1 MELIRAF
8 IKKESKGFEYG
19 MGKSTIFFGRES
31 DFIHSV
37 STSETWVEEMEKR
50 IEKYNIKHVKLHFTP
65 VKTTKI
71 ETIESFYPPQV
82 RIPSYRSGICR
93 KYWAFIQSIDRFN
106 DESLDF
112 VFIQDKARIE
122 CLIKS
127 RNKVRSG
134 GMIIFKDSD
143 KKRYS
148 SIMQIMRDWQKVD
161 TFSGFSKTTIWIKP

>member
-1 MELIRAF
+1 
-8 IKKESKGFEYG
+8 
-19 MGKSTIFFGRES
+19 
-31 DFIHSV
+31 
-37 STSETWVEEMEKR
+37 
-50 IEKYNIKHVKLHFTP
+50 
-65 VKTTKI
+65 
-71 ETIESFYPPQV
+71 
-82 RIPSYRSGICR
+82 IPSYRSGICR